1 MMRKVSWI
9 LCVVILS
16 VLSSSAFSET
26 IDVVRLKNGDVIK
39 GVIIETIPNK
49 AIKIETTGG
58 RIIVYTFDEIEKMT
72 KENSRKP
79 ETEVKMVKLKNRTL
93 ATVLSAGTG
102 LLACS
107 GSGQLYNGQY
117 VKAALC
123 LGAGFLTASAYI
135 NAPDGQDSAAA
146 LLFLIQYG
154 YSIYDANISAKK
166 INKKR
171 LKGYEQKNVSTSLN
185 YIPHQG
191 LMASYHFRF

>member
-1 MMRKVSWI
+1 MV
-9 LCVVILS
+9 LS
-16 VLSSSAFSET
+16 VLGSNAFAET
-26 IDVVRLKNGDVIK
+26 IDVVRLKNGGVIK

-72 KENSRKP
+72 KEKSGKP

-93 ATVLSAGTG
+93 ATVLSVGTG

-123 LGAGFLTASAYI
+123 LGTGFLTASAFF
-135 NAPDGQDSAAA
+135 NAPDGQDDAAA
-146 LLFLIQYG
+146 LLFLG
-154 YSIYDANISAKK
+154 SVNT
-166 INKKR
+166 KKR
-171 LKGYEQKNVSTSLN
+171 NPV
-185 YIPHQG
+185 
-191 LMASYHFRF
+191 

>member
-1 MMRKVSWI
+1 MRKFSWM
-9 LCVVILS
+9 LYVVILS
-16 VLSSSAFSET
+16 VLGSNAFAET
-26 IDVVRLKNGDVIK
+26 IDIVRLKNGDVIK
-39 GVIIETIPNK
+39 GVIVETIPNK
-49 AIKIETTGG
+49 AIKIETTDG

-93 ATVLSAGTG
+93 ATVLSVGTG

-123 LGAGFLTASAYI
+123 LGAGFLAASVYY
-135 NAPDGQDSAAA
+135 NAPEGQDGAAS
-146 LLFLIQYG
+146 LLYLIQYG

-166 INKKR
+166 INQKR
-171 LKGYEQKNVSTSLN
+171 LKEYEQKDVPTSLN